1 MRDKPNFFFS
11 FTCLFKSIQFEEAAK
26 ETADEVTR
34 PRPEEEE
41 DVQDIQ
47 IMLKSEANPIAI
59 RNLKVSVVGF
69 GLHVILFLFLWGP
82 REKRLLMVTIC
93 TRPIL
98 KAF

>member
-1 MRDKPNFFFS
+1 M
-11 FTCLFKSIQFEEAAK
+11 FKSIQFEEAAK

-69 GLHVILFLFLWGP
+69 GLILFLFLWGP
-82 REKRLLMVTIC
+82 REKRLLMVTIR